1 MRGGSGYHGGVWKM
15 RETRGV
21 HAAGLQVFDPGQREV
36 SGIFGG
42 KELTSAAKCDIIF
55 LWILRKN
62 S

>member
-1 MRGGSGYHGGVWKM
+1 M

-36 SGIFGG
+36 SGIFGE

-55 LWILRKN
+55 LWMLRKN